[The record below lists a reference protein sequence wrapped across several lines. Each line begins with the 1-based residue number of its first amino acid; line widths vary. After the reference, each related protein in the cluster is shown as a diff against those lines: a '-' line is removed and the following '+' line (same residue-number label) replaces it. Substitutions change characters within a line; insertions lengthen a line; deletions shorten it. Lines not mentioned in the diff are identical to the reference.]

1 MPLSAGPLTIS
12 STSRTVTAN
21 DRPIDL
27 TTTEFSLLELLARQ
41 IGKPVPKEDIYPRVL
56 GRTMGPYDRAIDVHV
71 SSVRHKLA
79 AVVGKAVTIDSI
91 RGIGYQLVVHPDVPA

>member
-1 MPLSAGPLTIS
+1 
-12 STSRTVTAN
+12 
-21 DRPIDL
+21 
-27 TTTEFSLLELLARQ
+27 
-41 IGKPVPKEDIYPRVL
+41 
-56 GRTMGPYDRAIDVHV
+56 MGPYDRAIAVHV